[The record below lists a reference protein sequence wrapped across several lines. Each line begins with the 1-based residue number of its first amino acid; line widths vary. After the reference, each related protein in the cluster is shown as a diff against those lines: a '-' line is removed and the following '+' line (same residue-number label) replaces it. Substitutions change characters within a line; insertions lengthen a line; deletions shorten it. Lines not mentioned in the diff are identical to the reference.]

1 MTRAVAGSATA
12 LVLVHPDRAALQVVV
27 DGSTLLRRSVEALG
41 ASRHVANVV
50 VAAPPALVTAAEDA
64 VSGLDCEVRGFSF
77 SEHPVQELALDVA
90 RTSRDVL
97 VVHDGARGTV
107 GPALVDAVIDE
118 VIAGASAC
126 APLAGVTDTVKRV
139 VDGRVLA
146 TVDRETLVS
155 LQTPQAF
162 AVKALRAVSNA
173 PLLLLDVSGDIKYI
187 LGGAEAQRIP
197 APEAGVLAEALLRWR
212 QITEVHSGN

>member
-1 MTRAVAGSATA
+1 MSRAVAGRATA
-12 LVLVHPDRAALQVVV
+12 LVLVHPDKAALQVVV
-27 DGSTLLRRSVEALG
+27 DGSTLLRRSVQAVA
-41 ASRHVANVV
+41 ASRHVANII
-50 VAAPPALVTAAEDA
+50 VAAPPALVTVASDA
-64 VSGLDCEVRGFSF
+64 VAGLECEVRGFTF
-77 SEHPVQELALDVA
+77 NDHPVQVLALDVA
-90 RTSRDVL
+90 RTSEEVL

-118 VIAGASAC
+118 VLAGASAC
-126 APLAGVTDTVKRV
+126 APLQGVTDTVKRV
-139 VDGRVLA
+139 IDGRVLA

-162 AVKALRAVSNA
+162 AVKALRPVSNS

-187 LGGAEAQRIP
+187 PGGAEAQRIP

-212 QITEVHSGN
+212 QITEVR